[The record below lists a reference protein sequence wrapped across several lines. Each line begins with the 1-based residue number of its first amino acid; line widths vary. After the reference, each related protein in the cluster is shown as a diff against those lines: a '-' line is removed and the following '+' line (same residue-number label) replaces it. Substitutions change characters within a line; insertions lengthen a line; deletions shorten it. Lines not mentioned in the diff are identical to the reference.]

1 MCIIMTIFSI
11 IIISSI
17 YRINDRKLLL
27 FGFIITFI
35 GFTVYLPWGNTY
47 PKLKPSASSLTPPL
61 AGENTLLLP
70 PPTPAGISTLGMNF
84 TQQEHLMK
92 QRNVSFLSP
101 NNNHL
106 TALVDYVGCPQEYSW
121 CHDTPQMHLAQLVIG
136 MLCLSVGYPLVLVLT
151 TSIYSKII
159 GPRPQGLLQSW
170 LAAVGGV
177 ARTVGPALVTYMYVL
192 AGPRWTFLTVD
203 GFLIAALLV
212 MTFCYKRLIP
222 YHVMVLKKNRKHHV
236 VSESDIEKTYMLSR
250 LQSCS
255 SAETYLEDTKE
266 FLSVV

>member
-1 MCIIMTIFSI
+1 MKQLFCFLSL
-11 IIISSI
+11 

-27 FGFIITFI
+27 FGFLITFL

-47 PKLKPSASSLTPPL
+47 PKLTPSTTSLIPSSID
-61 AGENTLLLP
+61 ENTLLLP
-70 PPTPAGISTLGMNF
+70 PPSPSDLSSLAMNY
-84 TQQEHLMK
+84 TQQEQLMK
-92 QRNVSFLSP
+92 LRNSSFLSP
-101 NNNHL
+101 NKHHL

-121 CHDTPQMHLAQLVIG
+121 CHDTPQMHLSQLVIG
-136 MLCLSVGYPLVLVLT
+136 MLCLSIGYPLVLVLT

-159 GPRPQGLLQSW
+159 GPRSQGLLQSW
-170 LAAVGGV
+170 LAAVGGI
-177 ARTVGPALVTYMYVL
+177 ARTVGPAIVTYMYVL

-212 MTFCYKRLIP
+212 MAFCYKRLIP
-222 YHVMVLKKNRKHHV
+222 YHVMVLKKNRENHV

-255 SAETYLEDTKE
+255 SAETYLEDPKE
-266 FLSVV
+266 FLSVVWAQE